1 MKKRSSKPKETV
13 LQIKFAN
20 EAAAA
25 HFALWL
31 CEGGEQDYWDW
42 MEYREREEEGDITA
56 IEFDYHGEEDKTK
69 DESDPERYG
78 EFMCDNIIRTTCGR
92 LGRR

>member
-1 MKKRSSKPKETV
+1 MKKRSTEPKETI

-31 CEGGEQDYWDW
+31 CESGEQQYWDY
-42 MEYREREEEGDITA
+42 MEYREAKEEGDITA
-56 IEFDYHGEEDKTK
+56 LSFDYHNEDQTK
-69 DESDPERYG
+69 AKNDPARYG

-92 LGRR
+92 LDKKE

>member
-56 IEFDYHGEEDKTK
+56 IELIIMVKKIKLKTNQIRN
-69 DESDPERYG
+69 DMVSL
-78 EFMCDNIIRTTCGR
+78 CAII
-92 LGRR
+92 